1 MGHSVRIYIMMG
13 STQGRG
19 EGNIGIHIHRF
30 GLQNIGHSTEIS
42 AALCLVPEQMTSA
55 PREAAQC
62 PVPPHH
68 IPRVSIISEKI
79 PYYLICTARS
89 GSQPLC
95 IIIYKPTPAVQ
106 SSTEYYRAA

>member
-1 MGHSVRIYIMMG
+1 MMG

-42 AALCLVPEQMTSA
+42 AALSRGPEQMTSA

-62 PVPPHH
+62 PAPASY

-79 PYYLICTARS
+79 EEVYAIS
-89 GSQPLC
+89 H
-95 IIIYKPTPAVQ
+95 
-106 SSTEYYRAA
+106 